1 MPRLTLPRSTDSA
14 PVLVRRFVQLF
25 VGLFLYGIGIALIVR
40 GELGVAPWDV
50 LTQGI
55 AKQTGLG
62 FGLITVLTSGV
73 VLLLWIPLRQRLG
86 FGTVMNALLVGP
98 AADVGLWL
106 IPSGLDLWARIGLL
120 AAGILV
126 LGAAT
131 GLYIGAHF
139 GPGPRDGL
147 MTGLHRV
154 TGWRIWIVRTGIEVI
169 VLGAGWLLGGNVGI
183 GTVAFALLI
192 GPICGYAIP
201 LFAIK
206 RTERTTASGCPG
218 PGTARR
224 SHAPRDP
231 GRRVTPHR
239 SIRSRFAPTT
249 QRRVGDVGA
258 FLVN

>member
-1 MPRLTLPRSTDSA
+1 MRRTIRFTTADST

-25 VGLFLYGIGIALIVR
+25 VGLFLYGLGIALIVR

-62 FGLITVLTSGV
+62 FGLITVVLSGI
-73 VLLLWIPLRQRLG
+73 VLLLWIPIRQRLG

-98 AADVGLWL
+98 SADIGLWL
-106 IPSGLDLWARIGLL
+106 IPPGLDLWVRVLL
-120 AAGILV
+120 LPAGIVV
-126 LGAAT
+126 LAIAT

-154 TGWRIWIVRTGIEVI
+154 TGWKIWIVRTGIELI
-169 VLGAGWLLGGNVGI
+169 VLAIGWALGGNVGI

-192 GPICGYAIP
+192 GPLCGYTIP
-201 LFAIK
+201 MFAIK
-206 RTERTTASGCPG
+206 RPAT
-218 PGTARR
+218 R
-224 SHAPRDP
+224 SSESSAPSVEPTDA
-231 GRRVTPHR
+231 V
-239 SIRSRFAPTT
+239 APAPP
-249 QRRVGDVGA
+249 VSPA
-258 FLVN
+258 PSPEPAA